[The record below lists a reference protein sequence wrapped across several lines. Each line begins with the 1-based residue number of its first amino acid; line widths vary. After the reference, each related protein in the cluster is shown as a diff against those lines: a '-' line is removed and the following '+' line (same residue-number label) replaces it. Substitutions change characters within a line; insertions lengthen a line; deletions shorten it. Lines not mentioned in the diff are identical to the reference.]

1 MDSWVILVTEMADN
15 SNQLPENWKATTF
28 GKMADFLNGY
38 AFAPDDW
45 KEDGLPIIRIEQL
58 RDEQAK
64 ADYYDKP
71 LQERFRIRNGDL
83 IFSWSAS
90 LLTRIWDRGDAYLN
104 QHLFKVENHSN
115 VNRAFLKHL
124 IDFNIDAMASETH
137 GSTMKHITR
146 PALLNYPVKTPVDP
160 DEQYAIA
167 NILSTLDEAIA
178 RSESLVRKYQ
188 SIKQGLMSDLLTR
201 GVDENGELRPSYEE
215 VPELYSKTLLGWL
228 PREWEIKKVDDA
240 FNLILGKMLSKVSK
254 KGKSP
259 FSYLAN
265 RNVQWDKLDLSDLDW
280 MDFSDAERE
289 KLELLP
295 EDLLVCEGGEVGRT
309 AIWNNEMKECY
320 FQKAIHRLRSKD
332 RSVLP
337 RFMLRYMR
345 FAAQSGLFTNF
356 TSQTSISHLTQEKLK
371 TLPLIR
377 PKMLEQERIIKIF
390 DNQDELASQEE
401 AALKKLLLLKQGL
414 MQDLLSGQVRVKV

>member
-1 MDSWVILVTEMADN
+1 MNKRSLPDRWSLKKIGEIATVVSGGTPSRNQPKYWVNGNIPWVTPTDITRDN
-15 SNQLPENWKATTF
+15 SQTLSEAKEKITELGLRSSSANLLPIGTLLMTSRATVGEIKISTVPVSTNQGFKNLIPNALVDKWYLYYQMVYHKESYKQLGNGSTFLEVSKSATESFEICYAPLPEQRAI
-28 GKMADFLNGY
+28 ADV
-38 AFAPDDW
+38 
-45 KEDGLPIIRIEQL
+45 
-58 RDEQAK
+58 
-64 ADYYDKP
+64 
-71 LQERFRIRNGDL
+71 
-83 IFSWSAS
+83 
-90 LLTRIWDRGDAYLN
+90 LLT
-104 QHLFKVENHSN
+104 V
-115 VNRAFLKHL
+115 
-124 IDFNIDAMASETH
+124 
-137 GSTMKHITR
+137 
-146 PALLNYPVKTPVDP
+146 
-160 DEQYAIA
+160 
-167 NILSTLDEAIA
+167 DEAIA
-178 RSESLVRKYQ
+178 QSESLVRKYQ

-215 VPELYSKTLLGWL
+215 APNLYQDTSLGRL
-228 PREWEIKKVDDA
+228 PKEWEIKKVDDA

-259 FSYLAN
+259 FPYLAN

-289 KLELLP
+289 KLELLQ

-377 PKMLEQERIIKIF
+377 PKVPEQERIIKIF
-390 DNQDELASQEE
+390 DNQDELASQED
-401 AALKKLLLLKQGL
+401 AMLKKLQLLKQGL
-414 MQDLLSGQVRVKV
+414 MQDLLSGQVRVKVKK